1 MTISYLTL
9 LNRLHFFFFN
19 DTATTEIYTL
29 SLHDA
34 LPISGQRRRRAR
46 SPGRPRGELPRGPR
60 APARRV
66 RRPFPEPGPAEGR
79 RGELGARPHAEAAPP
94 DARPAHPRRGCEDV
108 GAADG
113 GRVRSVRE
121 HGDDALRQG
130 RDQLEPARRA
140 LHVRDPERRR
150 HGAAPIDGETRMAAE
165 NSFDVACK
173 IDPQEVTNAL
183 DQARREIETRYD
195 LKGSKN
201 EVRLETNEI
210 TVLAADDMKLKAVVD
225 ILQSRLHKRGV
236 PLKALT
242 YGKVEEAAGGALR
255 QKISLQQG
263 IPIEKARE
271 IVRLVKDTKLKV
283 QAAIQ
288 EDHVRGSGKNRD
300 DLQKVIALLKEKDLG
315 IAIQFT
321 NYRSV

>member
-1 MTISYLTL
+1 M
-9 LNRLHFFFFN
+9 
-19 DTATTEIYTL
+19 
-29 SLHDA
+29 
-34 LPISGQRRRRAR
+34 P
-46 SPGRPRGELPRGPR
+46 
-60 APARRV
+60 
-66 RRPFPEPGPAEGR
+66 
-79 RGELGARPHAEAAPP
+79 
-94 DARPAHPRRGCEDV
+94 
-108 GAADG
+108 
-113 GRVRSVRE
+113 
-121 HGDDALRQG
+121 
-130 RDQLEPARRA
+130 
-140 LHVRDPERRR
+140 
-150 HGAAPIDGETRMAAE
+150 AE
-165 NSFDVACK
+165 NSFDIACK

-210 TVLAADDMKLKAVVD
+210 TVFAADDMKLKAVVD

-242 YGKVEEAAGGALR
+242 YGKVEEASGGVLR
-255 QKISLQQG
+255 QKIALQQG

-271 IVRLVKDTKLKV
+271 IVRLIKDTKLKV

-288 EDHVRGSGKNRD
+288 EDHVRVSGKNRD
-300 DLQKVIALLKEKDLG
+300 DLQTIIARLKERDFG